1 MGAEANALGSKVA
14 AAPKPPAAPNPK
26 MGAAGVSSFFS
37 SVCGRREGRGEEVR
51 MGAWDGE
58 SVARFQKG
66 KKTRGRSRQIF
77 ADARGQRSNARAVL
91 RTAGA
96 R

>member
-1 MGAEANALGSKVA
+1 V
-14 AAPKPPAAPNPK
+14 
-26 MGAAGVSSFFS
+26 
-37 SVCGRREGRGEEVR
+37 GRGER
-51 MGAWDGE
+51 RAL
-58 SVARFQKG
+58 SKG

-77 ADARGQRSNARAVL
+77 ADARGQRSETRAVL